1 MSEFSVNAPKDAVD
15 RKGVYILMDTL
26 IEATKRQDGTCS
38 QEIYLDSGRLQ
49 GKLAIIGGISDF
61 ALCNQLVN
69 LQREDGFYKL
79 VKGLGVS
86 ISAPDDPD
94 LKTVPVIWKHYGK
107 HDRYGR
113 GTTIRFDVPADGGE
127 FIYMF
132 DQVQWDED
140 DDVIGN
146 ITFILQRPGQLAE
159 VNVRL
164 FVDDALEVPSGE
176 RDSKVERESEAYKSM
191 IRRSLVSTGTD
202 GRLRRAIERAKAG
215 EHLTVAYIGGSIT
228 QGAGAKPINTN
239 CYSYQSFLG
248 ITERLGDPSRFSYVK
263 AGAGGTSSEFGLM
276 RYTKEICLFGERKPD
291 IVFIEFAVNDYDDET
306 RGRCFESLLRTA
318 LSAENHPAV
327 ILLFSVF
334 ANNENL
340 QDRLIPIG
348 TAYGVPMVSVKNAV
362 VPQFDKPQ
370 NDGRVISKRQY
381 FYDTFH
387 PTNMGHIVMSDCL
400 LNLFD
405 VVLADAALN
414 GFSRSDASLAEDYA
428 KAAACP
434 CYGPTFD
441 GIKLLER
448 ADVYPDGI
456 CVNEGSFTEKDP
468 DLQYVERDLNV
479 IPTPEFADNWK
490 RPVGA
495 GPEPFELKL
504 SARTVFLVFKDSG
517 SASTGKAV
525 VTVNGTEVFTADPH
539 INGWTH
545 CNVKLLAE
553 SKERTEYVIT
563 VAPAPGDEAKDFTIL
578 GFGYTE

>member
-26 IEATKRQDGTCS
+26 IEATQRQDGTCS

-49 GKLAIIGGISDF
+49 GKLEIIGGISDF
-61 ALCNQLVN
+61 GLCNQLVD

-86 ISAPDDPD
+86 ISAPDDPG

-113 GTTIRFDVPADGGE
+113 GTTLRFDVPADGGE

-132 DQVQWDED
+132 DQVQWDEE

-146 ITFILQRPGQLAE
+146 ITFILQHPGQLAE

-164 FVDDALEVPSGE
+164 FVDDALDVPSGE

-191 IRRSLVSTGTD
+191 IRRSLVSAGTD

-215 EHLTVAYIGGSIT
+215 EPMTVAYIGGSIT

-239 CYSYQSFLG
+239 CYAYQSFKG

-276 RYTKEICLFGERKPD
+276 RYTKEVCLFGERKPD

-318 LSAENHPAV
+318 LSADNHPAV

-348 TAYGVPMVSVKNAV
+348 TEYGVPMVSVKNAV
-362 VPQFDKPQ
+362 VPQFAFPR
-370 NDGRVISKRQY
+370 NAGRVISKRQY

-387 PTNMGHIVMSDCL
+387 PTNMGHTVMSDCL

-405 VVLADAALN
+405 VVLADPSLN
-414 GFSRSDASLAEDYA
+414 GFSRSDASHAEDYA
-428 KAAACP
+428 KAAAYP
-434 CYGPTFD
+434 CCGPTFD
-441 GIKLLER
+441 GIKLIER
-448 ADVYPDGI
+448 ADSYPDGV
-456 CVNEGSFTEKDP
+456 CVDVGSFTETDP
-468 DLQYVERDLNV
+468 ELQCVERDLDI
-479 IPTPEFADNWK
+479 IPSPEFAANWK
-490 RPVGA
+490 RPLGA
-495 GPEPFELKL
+495 GPAPFVLKL
-504 SARTVFLVFKDSG
+504 SARSVFLIFKDSG
-517 SASTGKAV
+517 NATTGRASV
-525 VTVNGTEVFTADPH
+525 SVNGQEVFIADPH
-539 INGWTH
+539 RNNWTH

-553 SKERTEYVIT
+553 GQERADYEIT
-563 VAPAPGDEAKDFTIL
+563 VAPAQGDEDKDFTIL
-578 GFGYTE
+578 GFGCTD

>member
-1 MSEFSVNAPKDAVD
+1 MSDFSVNAPKDAVD
-15 RKGVYILMDTL
+15 RKGIYIMMDTL

-49 GKLAIIGGISDF
+49 GKLEIIGGISDY
-61 ALCNQLVN
+61 ALCNRLVD
-69 LQREDGFYKL
+69 LHSEDGFHKL

-86 ISAPDDPD
+86 ISAPEDPE
-94 LKTVPVIWKHYGK
+94 LKTVPVIWKHYGQM
-107 HDRYGR
+107 DRYGR
-113 GTTIRFDVPADGGE
+113 GTAIRFEVPADGGE

-132 DQVQWDED
+132 DDVKWDEQ

-146 ITFILQRPGQLAE
+146 LTFILQRPGQLAE

-164 FVDDALEVPSGE
+164 FVDDSLDIPSGD
-176 RDSKVERESEAYKSM
+176 RDAKVDRESEAYKAM
-191 IRRSLVSTGTD
+191 IRRSLISAGTD
-202 GRLRRAIERAKAG
+202 GRLRRAIDRAKTG
-215 EHLTVAYIGGSIT
+215 EALTIAYIGGSIT
-228 QGAGAKPINTN
+228 QGAGAKPINTH
-239 CYSYQSFLG
+239 CYAYQSYQG
-248 ITERLGDPSRFSYVK
+248 ITQRLGAPDRFTYVK

-318 LSAENHPAV
+318 LSADNHPAV

-362 VPQFDKPQ
+362 VPQFAFPQ
-370 NDGRVISKRQY
+370 NEGRVISKRQY

-387 PTNMGHIVMSDCL
+387 PTNMGHTVMSDCL

-405 VVLADAALN
+405 TVLADASAN
-414 GFSRSDASLAEDYA
+414 GPSRSDACLAKRYDTIKDY
-428 KAAACP
+428 P
-434 CYGPTFD
+434 VYGPTFD
-441 GIKLLER
+441 GVKLVER
-448 ADVYPDGI
+448 AAAYPQG
-456 CVNEGSFTEKDP
+456 VTVEPGSFSVTDP
-468 DLQYVERDLNV
+468 ELQCVERDLNV
-479 IPTPEFADNWK
+479 IPSPEFADNWK
-490 RPVGA
+490 RPLGA
-495 GPEPFELKL
+495 GAEPFVLKL
-504 SARTVFLVFKDSG
+504 SARSVFLIFKDNG
-517 SASTGKAV
+517 SATAGKAV
-525 VTVNGTEVFTADPH
+525 VTVNGKEVFTADPR

-553 SKERTEYVIT
+553 SKESTDYVIT
-563 VAPAPGDEAKDFTIL
+563 VAPAPGDEDKEFTIL

>member
-276 RYTKEICLFGERKPD
+276 RYT
-291 IVFIEFAVNDYDDET
+291 
-306 RGRCFESLLRTA
+306 
-318 LSAENHPAV
+318 
-327 ILLFSVF
+327 
-334 ANNENL
+334 
-340 QDRLIPIG
+340 
-348 TAYGVPMVSVKNAV
+348 
-362 VPQFDKPQ
+362 
-370 NDGRVISKRQY
+370 
-381 FYDTFH
+381 
-387 PTNMGHIVMSDCL
+387 
-400 LNLFD
+400 
-405 VVLADAALN
+405 
-414 GFSRSDASLAEDYA
+414 
-428 KAAACP
+428 
-434 CYGPTFD
+434 
-441 GIKLLER
+441 
-448 ADVYPDGI
+448 
-456 CVNEGSFTEKDP
+456 
-468 DLQYVERDLNV
+468 
-479 IPTPEFADNWK
+479 
-490 RPVGA
+490 
-495 GPEPFELKL
+495 
-504 SARTVFLVFKDSG
+504 
-517 SASTGKAV
+517 
-525 VTVNGTEVFTADPH
+525 
-539 INGWTH
+539 
-545 CNVKLLAE
+545 
-553 SKERTEYVIT
+553 
-563 VAPAPGDEAKDFTIL
+563 
-578 GFGYTE
+578 